1 MRNALIR
8 AALSLLPG
16 RKAEARVWP
25 PVGLVRFGSL
35 RRAEP
40 ISRLFGFD
48 RGRCIDRVYI
58 DAFLDEFRADIAGR
72 VLEIAENTYTRR
84 FGGDRVTQS
93 DVLHAAPG
101 NPNATIV
108 ADLTRDDP
116 VPIHAFD
123 CIVLTQTL
131 NVVYD
136 TRALLAK
143 LRTMLKPGG
152 VLLATAPGISQVS
165 RYDMDRWGDYW
176 RFTSLSLRRLFEEQF
191 AAEAVTVRNYGNV
204 LTAVGFLHGLAAADL
219 PARAFDGT
227 DRDYEVL
234 LGVRAVCPGQERDT
248 VKK

>member
-1 MRNALIR
+1 MRSALIR
-8 AALSLLPG
+8 VAASLLPR
-16 RKAEARVWP
+16 RKAKAAVWP
-25 PVGLVRFGSL
+25 PVGMVRFGSL
-35 RRAEP
+35 RRTKP

-48 RGRCIDRVYI
+48 RGQCIDRVYI
-58 DAFLDEFRADIAGR
+58 DAFLNEYRADIAGR

-84 FGGDRVTQS
+84 FGDRVVRS

-116 VPIHAFD
+116 VPQGAFD

-143 LRTMLKPGG
+143 LRSMLKPGG

-176 RFTSLSLRRLFEEQF
+176 RFTSLSLRRLLEEQF
-191 AAEAVTVRNYGNV
+191 PADAVTVRNYGNV

-219 PARAFDGT
+219 PAQAFDST

-234 LGVRAVCPGQERDT
+234 LGVRAVCPG
-248 VKK
+248 